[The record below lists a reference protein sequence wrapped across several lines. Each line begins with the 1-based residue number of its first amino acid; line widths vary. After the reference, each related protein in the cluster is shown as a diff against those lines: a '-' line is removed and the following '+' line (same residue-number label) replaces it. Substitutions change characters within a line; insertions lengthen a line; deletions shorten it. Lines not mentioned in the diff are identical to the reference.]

1 MILTPRT
8 FTTKFLPAQFF
19 NVNAFG
25 AILSIQR
32 FFNLTE
38 YREVIVEIICSL
50 GMQEWRLEFD
60 TRSINH

>member
-19 NVNAFG
+19 NVNAFK

-38 YREVIVEIICSL
+38 YREAWLLREVIVEIICSL
-50 GMQEWRLEFD
+50 RMQD
-60 TRSINH
+60 

>member
-19 NVNAFG
+19 NVNVFR

-32 FFNLTE
+32 FFNVTE
-38 YREVIVEIICSL
+38 YREVIVETICSL
-50 GMQEWRLEFD
+50 RILASHARVFRGPRF
-60 TRSINH
+60 

>member
-19 NVNAFG
+19 NVNAFR

-32 FFNLTE
+32 LFNLTE

-50 GMQEWRLEFD
+50 RMQESRVEFD
-60 TRSINH
+60 TGSNND